1 MRQEDTEQHWL
12 GIGLTSASTV
22 AYSTAGFF
30 TRLVHVDPWTI
41 LFWRGSFAGV
51 FIACFIVWRY
61 RRDTWAAVRAIGL
74 PGLAVA
80 SLSTL
85 ATILFINAFRRT
97 SVADVTIIFATAP
110 FVTASLNWLWTGERE
125 SWATLVASTGALI
138 GVIVMVGGAVM
149 EGHLFGDLLAFGM
162 TICMALVMIIIRRH
176 RDTPMLPAACLS
188 AFLCPLVVAPIARPG
203 AVNSTDLLYLAL
215 FGITQFGLGLLLLTL
230 GARLI
235 SATESALI
243 SALEGPLAPLWVWL
257 AFREIPSPATLAG
270 GTIVMI
276 AVSAHILSS
285 NRARTVPQ
293 G

>member
-125 SWATLVASTGALI
+125 SWATLVASTGALL

>member
-1 MRQEDTEQHWL
+1 MRQEGAEQHWL
-12 GIGLTSASTV
+12 GIGLTTASTV

-41 LFWRGSFAGV
+41 LFWRGLFAGL
-51 FIACFIVWRY
+51 FIAGFIVWRY
-61 RRDTWAAVRAIGL
+61 RRDTWGAVRAIGS